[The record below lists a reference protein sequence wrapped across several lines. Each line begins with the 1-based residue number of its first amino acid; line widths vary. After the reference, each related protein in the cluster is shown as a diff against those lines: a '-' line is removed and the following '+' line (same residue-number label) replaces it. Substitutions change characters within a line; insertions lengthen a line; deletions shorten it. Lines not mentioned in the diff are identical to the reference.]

1 MRCWSG
7 GDALAHGAQAAVRG
21 GNRFLL
27 GANQLMGNQ
36 PRAKD
41 RLISCECLGFSY
53 GYQCVEI
60 YFRLDCIK
68 DAINPL
74 GGSQA

>member
-1 MRCWSG
+1 M
-7 GDALAHGAQAAVRG
+7 ALRWLTGEVS
-21 GNRFLL
+21 RFLL
-27 GANQLMGNQ
+27 GANQLLGNQ
-36 PRAKD
+36 PRGRDK
-41 RLISCECLGFSY
+41 LKSSEFFCFSY